1 MAQLVVRNL
10 DESIKLAL
18 KERAALRGTSME
30 SEARA
35 ILERALL
42 RQGTPGRGLGTT
54 IRARFA
60 EADAGVELER
70 LAGDAVTAPDLPG

>member
-35 ILERALL
+35 ILERAL
-42 RQGTPGRGLGTT
+42 RQGAPGRGLGTT

>member
-35 ILERALL
+35 ILERAL
-42 RQGTPGRGLGTT
+42 RQGAAGRSLGTT

>member
-35 ILERALL
+35 ILERAL
-42 RQGTPGRGLGTT
+42 RRGAPGRGLGTT
-54 IRARFA
+54 IRSRFA